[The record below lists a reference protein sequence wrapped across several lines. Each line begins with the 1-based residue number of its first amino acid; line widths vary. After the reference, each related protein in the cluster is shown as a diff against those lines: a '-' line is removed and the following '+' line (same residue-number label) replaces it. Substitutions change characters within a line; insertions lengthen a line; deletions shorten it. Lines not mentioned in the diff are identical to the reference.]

1 MNQNFISTDEAKSAS
16 ISDLKRTLSSN
27 EVGISTQE
35 AEKRKVLYGY
45 NEITEKKI
53 NPIIKFLRYF
63 WGPIPW
69 MIEIA
74 AILSAFI
81 QHWEDFVIITT
92 LLFVNAGVGFWQEH
106 KAENAIELLKQNL
119 AFLAR
124 VRRDD
129 KWQQIP
135 ARELV
140 PGDIVRVH
148 LWEIIPADIR
158 LMQGDYW

>member
-1 MNQNFISTDEAKSAS
+1 MNQNMTTDEAKNAS
-16 ISDLKRTLSSN
+16 ISDLKRALSSN
-27 EVGISTQE
+27 EVGISKQE
-35 AEKRKVLYGY
+35 SEKRLMQYGY
-45 NEITEKKI
+45 NEISETKI

-106 KAENAIELLKQNL
+106 KAENAIEL
-119 AFLAR
+119 
-124 VRRDD
+124 
-129 KWQQIP
+129 
-135 ARELV
+135 
-140 PGDIVRVH
+140 
-148 LWEIIPADIR
+148 
-158 LMQGDYW
+158 